1 MTAGTTQLAAE
12 MESYIRH
19 TQESKGRTITVLKQ
33 AGLAAFER
41 RRGLVRL
48 PVHRLPC
55 RRRCCCRVVCCHMGT
70 FR

>member
-48 PVHRLPC
+48 PVLPLALP
-55 RRRCCCRVVCCHMGT
+55 RPLLHGLLSHGDV
-70 FR
+70 

>member
-48 PVHRLPC
+48 PVLPFALP
-55 RRRCCCRVVCCHMGT
+55 RPLLHGLLSHGDV
-70 FR
+70 